1 MLIRLLLLVV
11 GLAMLAVGAELFIR
25 GAVKVARRF
34 GVSPFVIG
42 LTLVGM
48 GTSAPELVVNL
59 SAAFKGTPELA
70 VGNVVG
76 SNIANVG
83 LILGVAALVR
93 TLTAEMRLL
102 KVETPLVVAVSIAA
116 WVMGLDGD
124 IGRWDAAILLVFF
137 TAVMVYIALSAKREP
152 PAVKEE
158 IGKSM
163 PKPERTWVS
172 LLFLVVGLGGLVGGA
187 QLMVD
192 AAVHL
197 AESWGMSKSLIG
209 LTIVA
214 VGTSLPELASSVA
227 AAVRGQSDIAVGNVV
242 GSNLFNLLLIL
253 GATAAVSPLPV
264 DDDVKWFD
272 LPVMAGFA
280 VLLLLVLVN
289 GLKVYRWEGAILL
302 ASYIGVTA
310 WAVLRS
316 RPPAG

>member
-1 MLIRLLLLVV
+1 VR
-11 GLAMLAVGAELFIR
+11 
-25 GAVKVARRF
+25 VARKL
-34 GVSPFVIG
+34 GISPFIVG
-42 LTLVGM
+42 LTLVGF

-59 SAAFKGTPELA
+59 SAAIQGNPDIA

-83 LILGVAALVR
+83 LILGIAALVR

-102 KVETPLVVAVSIAA
+102 KVETPLVLVASVAT

-124 IGRWDAAILLVFF
+124 IGRWDAALLLLGFV
-137 TAVMVYIALSAKREP
+137 AVMVYITLSAKRES

-163 PKPERTWVS
+163 PKPERMWLS
-172 LLFLVVGLGGLVGGA
+172 LLFLVIGLGGLVGGA

-192 AAVHL
+192 AAVKL
-197 AESWGMSKSLIG
+197 AESWGMSKTLIG

-227 AAVRGQSDIAVGNVV
+227 AAIRGQSDIAVGNVV
-242 GSNLFNLLLIL
+242 GSNLFNLFLIL

-264 DDDVKWFD
+264 DDGVKWFD
-272 LPVMAGFA
+272 LPVMTGFA

-289 GLKVYRWEGAILL
+289 GLKVYRWEGALLLL
-302 ASYIGVTA
+302 AYSAVMA
-310 WAVLRS
+310 WAVMRS
-316 RPPAG
+316 RPTG

>member
-1 MLIRLLLLVV
+1 MVLQLVLFVV
-11 GLAMLAVGAELFIR
+11 GLAVLGVGAELFIR
-25 GAVKVARRF
+25 GAVRVARRF

-42 LTLVGM
+42 LTLVGF

-59 SAAFKGTPELA
+59 SAALRGNPDIA

-83 LILGVAALVR
+83 LILGIAAVVR
-93 TLTAEMRLL
+93 PLTAHMRLL
-102 KVETPLVVAVSIAA
+102 KVETPLVLAASIAT
-116 WVMGLDGD
+116 WVMALDGD
-124 IGRWDAAILLVFF
+124 LGRWDAAILLVMFA
-137 TAVMVYIALSAKREP
+137 AVMIYVALSARREP

-158 IGKSM
+158 IGKSV
-163 PKPERTWVS
+163 PRPERMWVS
-172 LLFLVVGLGGLVGGA
+172 LLFLALGLGGLVGGA

-192 AAVHL
+192 SAVAL
-197 AESWGMSKSLIG
+197 AEGWGMSKALIG

-214 VGTSLPELASSVA
+214 VGTSLPELASTVA

-253 GATAAVSPLPV
+253 GATAAICPLPV
-264 DDDVKWFD
+264 DAGVKAFD
-272 LPVMAGFA
+272 LPVMCGFA
-280 VLLLLVLVN
+280 LLLLLVLLN

-302 ASYIGVTA
+302 VAYAAVTA

-316 RPPAG
+316 RPAG

>member
-1 MLIRLLLLVV
+1 MLLQIVLFVV
-11 GLAMLAVGAELFIR
+11 GLVVLAVGAELFIR
-25 GAVKVARRF
+25 GAVRIARKF

-42 LTLVGM
+42 LTLVGF

-59 SAAFKGTPELA
+59 SAAWQGNPDIA

-83 LILGVAALVR
+83 LILGVAAVLR
-93 TLTAEMRLL
+93 TLTAHMRLL
-102 KVETPLVVAVSIAA
+102 KVETPLVLAASIAV
-116 WVMGLDGD
+116 WVMALDGD
-124 IGRWDAAILLVFF
+124 LGRWDAALLLVGFA
-137 TAVMVYIALSAKREP
+137 AVMIYITLSAKREP

-163 PKPERTWVS
+163 PKPERMWVS
-172 LLFLVVGLGGLVGGA
+172 VLFLILGLGGLVGGA

-192 AAVHL
+192 SAVTL
-197 AESWGMSKSLIG
+197 AESWGMSKALIG

-214 VGTSLPELASSVA
+214 VGTSLPELASTVA
-227 AAVRGQSDIAVGNVV
+227 AAYRGQSDIAVGNVV

-253 GATAAVSPLPV
+253 GLTAAITPLPV
-264 DDDVKWFD
+264 DAGVMAFD
-272 LPVMAGFA
+272 LPVMSGFA
-280 VLLLLVLVN
+280 LILLLVLVN
-289 GLKVYRWEGAILL
+289 GLKVYRWEGVILL
-302 ASYIGVTA
+302 LAYAGVTA

>member
-1 MLIRLLLLVV
+1 MLLQIGLFVV
-11 GLAMLAVGAELFIR
+11 GLAVLVVGAELFIR
-25 GAVKVARRF
+25 GAVRVARRF

-42 LTLVGM
+42 LTLVGF

-59 SAAFKGTPELA
+59 SAALQGNPELA

-83 LILGVAALVR
+83 LILGLAAVIR

-102 KVETPLVVAVSIAA
+102 KVETPLVLAASIGV
-116 WVMGLDGD
+116 WVMSWDGD
-124 IGRWDAAILLVFF
+124 LGRVDAAILLAGFVG
-137 TAVMVYIALSAKREP
+137 VMIYIAVSAKNET

-158 IGKSM
+158 IGKSI
-163 PKPERTWVS
+163 PPTERLWLS
-172 LLFLVVGLGGLVGGA
+172 ILFLVVGLGGLIGGA

-192 AAVHL
+192 SAVHL

-214 VGTSLPELASSVA
+214 VGTSLPELASTVA
-227 AAVRGQSDIAVGNVV
+227 AAYRGQSDIAVGNVV

-253 GATAAVSPLPV
+253 GLTSAVTPLPV
-264 DDDVKWFD
+264 DSGVVWFD
-272 LPVMAGFA
+272 LPVMTGFA
-280 VLLLLVLVN
+280 LLLLLVLLN
-289 GLKVYRWEGAILL
+289 GLKVYRWEGVLMLL
-302 ASYIGVTA
+302 AFAGVTA

-316 RPPAG
+316 QPSAG